1 VDDLAGNPND
11 FLAKIGFTR
20 KQAKSPQLGH
30 AELNFT
36 PGGVADSSDLDRVNK
51 QNYHDYLMSKKN
63 SNNQTRNLGS
73 RQGSIP

>member
-1 VDDLAGNPND
+1 MDDLAGNPND

-36 PGGVADSSDLDRVNK
+36 PGGVADSSDLDRINK
-51 QNYHDYLMSKKN
+51 
-63 SNNQTRNLGS
+63 
-73 RQGSIP
+73 